1 MNGELW
7 DLDRPF
13 EKDAELK
20 LIKFDD
26 DDGEDGLCSDIKRK
40 SLRQDFENV

>member
-26 DDGEDGLCSDIKRK
+26 DDGEDDLYSDKRK